1 MNYYIITGASK
12 GLGKAITEQ
21 LIDKNNHL
29 FCIARSKN
37 NELIQKANNQD
48 CLLNYYQYDLANS
61 EGITELIDE
70 IFTKIDLVKAE
81 RIYLFNNA
89 GIIEPIRP
97 VEKCTAPEMDKA
109 IKVNLIAPMVI
120 TAAFLANTETVYTD
134 KKIINISS
142 GAAQEP
148 YFGWSSYCTS
158 KAGLDMFTNTCGLEQ
173 SRKENPTVTIAI
185 SPSIIDTDM
194 QISIRSSKEEDFE
207 DVERFI
213 QFKEQGN
220 LREPNLIAQK
230 LIEVSQRTDLKQ
242 GEIYSVEQFT

>member
-242 GEIYSVEQFT
+242 GEIYSVGQFT